1 MNLHAHPYTWAA
13 EMAWRE
19 ESMQH
24 AGLTAEGLT
33 RSRRTHRR
41 PRWRSLSER
50 LGRTVRTARTAR
62 AAGTARS
69 AGSRADGVAR
79 AFCPVIPRDLTN
91 A

>member
-62 AAGTARS
+62 S